1 MHIVHIINLITPINE
16 GTFQLDSG
24 SKYDYNP
31 KRCVREGWESMEKVL
46 CEMLRGVDAP
56 TEKADPAPVN
66 AMRKM
71 LTESASRDLRA
82 TKTRLMGRGEEETC
96 AKEGAERVSDSA
108 WDVEERMEATAESR
122 EDERR
127 RGGIGVRLNV
137 PEGEKERIE

>member
-1 MHIVHIINLITPINE
+1 M
-16 GTFQLDSG
+16 DSG

-31 KRCVREGWESMEKVL
+31 KRCVREGW
-46 CEMLRGVDAP
+46 
-56 TEKADPAPVN
+56 
-66 AMRKM
+66 
-71 LTESASRDLRA
+71 
-82 TKTRLMGRGEEETC
+82 
-96 AKEGAERVSDSA
+96 ERVSDSA